1 MMAVASLRDLWDG
14 CGWRELGGVR
24 ESVVLCRQT
33 TENEKTRYLYHPDTT
48 LLSATLFATFSL
60 HFFRVCSNCPAAF
73 AAVELK
79 TVIAL
84 VPPRVHLWMSA
95 GQQKLE

>member
-1 MMAVASLRDLWDG
+1 MLFCVD
-14 CGWRELGGVR
+14 
-24 ESVVLCRQT
+24 RQ
-33 TENEKTRYLYHPDTT
+33 KKPYLYHPDTT
-48 LLSATLFATFSL
+48 LLSPTLFATFSL